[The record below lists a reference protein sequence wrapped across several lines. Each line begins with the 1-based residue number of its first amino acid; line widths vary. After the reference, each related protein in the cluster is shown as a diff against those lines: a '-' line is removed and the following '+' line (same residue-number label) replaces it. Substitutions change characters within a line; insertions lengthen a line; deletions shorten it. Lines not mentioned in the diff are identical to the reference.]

1 MERRGTSESA
11 RKGWPAAAMAMA
23 GAMALAL
30 MVTDAAWAQQA
41 GSGWQTGIEQHPGE
55 AKAPATGAAKEDAGG
70 QAAAPAATAAAEAP
84 VAVRLEALLTADGQR
99 IDEGL
104 VWRVYREKGGSD
116 GKLLLLTTRREAAA
130 QVKLTPGEYLINV
143 SFGRA
148 NLTRKVTVKPGA
160 VASEQFVINAGGLRL
175 TAHVGSQE
183 APAKSVS
190 YQILSDERDQFGN
203 RRKIMT
209 GARPGLIIRLNAGIY
224 QIVSKYGDANAE
236 VKADVTV
243 EAGKLTEATV
253 THAAARVTLKLVNRT
268 GGEAIADTQW
278 SLLTAQGVLIKES
291 VGALPTHTL
300 APGSYIAVAKSG
312 GNSYRREFAVQNGD
326 TTQVEVLVR

>member
-1 MERRGTSESA
+1 MERLGKSVPIGLRWLSAATAVAGT
-11 RKGWPAAAMAMA
+11 
-23 GAMALAL
+23 MALAL
-30 MVTDAAWAQQA
+30 IASEATLAQQA
-41 GSGWQTGIEQHPGE
+41 GSGWQTGVEQQPGE
-55 AKAPATGAAKEDAGG
+55 AKAPTAGAAKDDAGG
-70 QAAAPAATAAAEAP
+70 QAATPAAPEAP
-84 VAVRLEALLTADGQR
+84 VPVRLEALLTADGQR

-104 VWRVYREKGGSD
+104 VWRIYREKAGSD
-116 GKLLLLTTRREAAA
+116 GKMLLMTTRREAAP
-130 QVKLTPGEYLINV
+130 QVKLAPGEYLINV

-148 NLTRKVTVKPGA
+148 NLTRKVTVKAGA
-160 VASEQFVINAGGLRL
+160 GSSEPFVINAGGLRL
-175 TAHVGSQE
+175 TAHIGTQE

-203 RRKIMT
+203 RKKIMT

-243 EAGKLTEATV
+243 EAGKLTEAAV

-278 SLLTAQGVLIKES
+278 SLLTAQGVLVKES

-326 TTQVEVLVR
+326 TAQVEVLVR